1 MFRQTRQKLEA
12 SMTQTT
18 NRGLKA
24 LFLSAS
30 VAALSLGTVAP
41 VAAQTAAPA
50 PAEQPEAQQVEMTDT
65 KLEAFVEALMG
76 VEEVRM
82 DYTPQI
88 EAATSEE
95 EQAALVNQANAE
107 IIEKI
112 EAVPDLTVDEYVTIA
127 QVAQQDQELG
137 ARIANLVE
145 AESNSGTMTE

>member
-1 MFRQTRQKLEA
+1 
-12 SMTQTT
+12 MTQTT

-30 VAALSLGTVAP
+30 VAALSLGAVAP

-76 VEEVRM
+76 VEEVRL

-95 EQAALVNQANAE
+95 DQAALVNQANAE

-137 ARIANLVE
+137 ARIASLVE
-145 AESNSGTMTE
+145 EESNAGTATE

>member
-1 MFRQTRQKLEA
+1 MRQKLEA

-30 VAALSLGTVAP
+30 VAALSLGAVAP

-76 VEEVRM
+76 VEEVRL

-95 EQAALVNQANAE
+95 DQAELVNQANAE

-112 EAVPDLTVDEYVTIA
+112 EAVPDLTVEEYVTIA

-137 ARIANLVE
+137 ARIASLVE
-145 AESNSGTMTE
+145 EESNAGTATE

>member
-1 MFRQTRQKLEA
+1 
-12 SMTQTT
+12 MTQTS

-24 LFLSAS
+24 LILSAS
-30 VAALSLGTVAP
+30 VAALSLGAVAP

-50 PAEQPEAQQVEMTDT
+50 PEAAQVDMTDT
-65 KLEAFVEALMG
+65 KLEAFVTALLG
-76 VEEVRM
+76 VEEVRL

-88 EAATSEE
+88 EAASSEE

-137 ARIANLVE
+137 ARIATLVE
-145 AESNSGTMTE
+145 DQSDAGTPTE

>member
-145 AESNSGTMTE
+145 AESGSGTMTE

>member
-1 MFRQTRQKLEA
+1 
-12 SMTQTT
+12 MTQTT

>member
-1 MFRQTRQKLEA
+1 
-12 SMTQTT
+12 MTQTT

-30 VAALSLGTVAP
+30 VAALSLGAVAP

-76 VEEVRM
+76 VEEVRL

-95 EQAALVNQANAE
+95 DQAELVNQANAE

-112 EAVPDLTVDEYVTIA
+112 EAVPDLTVEEYVTIA

-137 ARIANLVE
+137 ARIASLVE
-145 AESNSGTMTE
+145 EESNAGTATE

>member
-30 VAALSLGTVAP
+30 VAALSLGAVAP

-50 PAEQPEAQQVEMTDT
+50 PTEQPEAQQVEMTDT

-95 EQAALVNQANAE
+95 DQAELVNQANAE

-112 EAVPDLTVDEYVTIA
+112 EAVPDLTVEEYVTIA

-137 ARIANLVE
+137 ARIASLVE
-145 AESNSGTMTE
+145 EESNAGTATE